1 MPIEKLNSQQISE
14 AIQGLQGWSLG
25 ADHESISKEWA
36 FASFKAAMGFW
47 HQVAE
52 LAERQ
57 NHHPEFWSNYTQF
70 RLRLTTHDAGG
81 LTALDFSLAKE
92 IDRLHLAR

>member
-1 MPIEKLNSQQISE
+1 MPIEKLNSVQISE
-14 AIQGLQGWSLG
+14 AIQGLQGWSLS
-25 ADHESISKEWA
+25 ADHESISKEWV

-47 HQVAE
+47 LQVAE
-52 LAERQ
+52 LSEQQ
-57 NHHPEFWSNYTQF
+57 NHHPEFWSNYTQL

-92 IDRLHLAR
+92 IDRLNFDR

>member
-1 MPIEKLNSQQISE
+1 MPIEKLNSHQISE
-14 AIQGLQGWSLG
+14 AILGLQGWSLD
-25 ADHESISKEWA
+25 ADHESIAKEWV

-52 LAERQ
+52 LAAQQ
-57 NHHPEFWSNYTQF
+57 NHHPEFWSNYTQL

-92 IDRLHLAR
+92 IDRLHLDR